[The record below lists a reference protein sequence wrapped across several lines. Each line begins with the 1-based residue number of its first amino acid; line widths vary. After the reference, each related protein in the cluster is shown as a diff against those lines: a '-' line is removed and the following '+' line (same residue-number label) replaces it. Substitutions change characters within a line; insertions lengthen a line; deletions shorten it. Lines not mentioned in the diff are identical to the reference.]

1 MGKQRYHFNTKT
13 HRFEATRPDLR
24 QHLIKIGIPALLA
37 VLLSFGIR
45 YSLGSEIS
53 NPKEIKLLAEKELIL
68 DQYLTVE
75 EKVKELEATL
85 LELQNRDDN
94 IYRSFYE
101 MEPISASLRD
111 AGRGGAIQYPN
122 LQGYENSYL
131 MIDLTERLDMAGVKL
146 DVQSNSFS
154 ALLSKAEDHKQ
165 LINHKPSIQP
175 ISLDNFYWISSLYGY
190 RTDPM
195 TKRRA
200 MHRGVD
206 FAGRVGL
213 NVYSTGDGVVVRTK
227 VSSYGFG
234 REVLVDHG
242 FGYVTRYGHLNEILV
257 HMGQEVNRGTIIG
270 SLGSS
275 GKSTG
280 PHLHYEVRHYG
291 SAKNPK
297 DYYSE
302 DLSPEEY
309 SAIVN
314 LAGSVEN

>member
-1 MGKQRYHFNTKT
+1 MGKQRYHFNTNS
-13 HRFEATRPDLR
+13 HRYEATRPNLR
-24 QHLIKIGIPALLA
+24 QHLIKFGIPALIA

-45 YSLGSEIS
+45 YSLGRQIS

-75 EKVKELEATL
+75 EKVKELESTL
-85 LELQNRDDN
+85 LDLQTRDDN

-101 MEPISASLRD
+101 MEPISASLRE

-122 LQGYENSYL
+122 LQGYENSHL

-154 ALLSKAEDHKQ
+154 TLLSKAEDHKQ

-175 ISLDNFYWISSLYGY
+175 ISLDHFYWISSVYGY

-195 TKRRA
+195 SKRRA

-206 FAGRVGL
+206 FAARVGR

-227 VSSYGFG
+227 VSRYGFG

-242 FGYVTRYGHLNEILV
+242 FGYVTRYAHLNEILV
-257 HMGQEVNRGTIIG
+257 HMGQKVKRGTVVG

-280 PHLHYEVRHYG
+280 PHLHYEVRQYG

-309 SAIVN
+309 SAVVN